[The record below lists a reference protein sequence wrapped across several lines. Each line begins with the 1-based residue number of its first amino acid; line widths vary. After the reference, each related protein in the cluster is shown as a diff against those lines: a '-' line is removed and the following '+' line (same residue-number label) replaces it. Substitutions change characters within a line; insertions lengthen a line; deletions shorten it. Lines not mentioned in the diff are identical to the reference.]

1 MLDLTKKHLFEG
13 DYMFIERQAVIVWLH
28 HTKPVKSL
36 RKYGNV
42 HYVSKR
48 MKYAVVYCNQE
59 EIEKVMEKLNSLSF
73 VKKVEP
79 SFKPFLKTEYENSKP
94 DKAKEYDYKIGV

>member
-1 MLDLTKKHLFEG
+1 
-13 DYMFIERQAVIVWLH
+13 MFIDRQAVIVWLH
-28 HTKPVKSL
+28 NTKPAKSL

-48 MKYAVVYCNQE
+48 MKYAVVYCNQNELE
-59 EIEKVMEKLNSLSF
+59 EVMGKLQSLSF

>member
-1 MLDLTKKHLFEG
+1 
-13 DYMFIERQAVIVWLH
+13 MFTERQAIIVWLH
-28 HTKPVKSL
+28 HTKPAKSL

-42 HYVSKR
+42 HYVSKK

-59 EIEKVMEKLNSLSF
+59 EIERTVDKLQSLSF
-73 VKKVEP
+73 VKRVEL

-94 DKAKEYDYKIGV
+94 NKAKEYDYKIGV